1 MREYM
6 TDEEINNLVDEIMKI
21 PVEKNNNCLS
31 TYGSVNVDDLINTI
45 KELKKFPTYEELLR
59 ENKQLKKQ
67 LKYITSGEYYNQLRF
82 ERNMLQDLMYNEIP
96 KEYKEFVDYTHRNTE
111 LLGEK
116 QELIDYLKEKIKER
130 NNDIKLIGKD
140 VYASKYAYK
149 EILSKIEKGDK

>member
-1 MREYM
+1 M
-6 TDEEINNLVDEIMKI
+6 
-21 PVEKNNNCLS
+21 
-31 TYGSVNVDDLINTI
+31 LIYI
-45 KELKKFPTYEELLR
+45 RKCKELKKFPTYEELLR